1 MVYVRLVVKL
11 TNVNNAYNQ
20 LNHVRNVWSVT
31 ILIMESVNF
40 VIIFYIA
47 RIVLKWLKNAQ
58 HVSYSIILI

>member
-40 VIIFYIA
+40 VIIFHIA
-47 RIVLKWLKNAQ
+47 RIVLK
-58 HVSYSIILI
+58 